1 MTKRRPTSEIIPLRR
16 IGSGKERAL
25 SAEGAAECSPGRKP
39 GVTNHFFDGSARECG
54 RQKDARTKSGA
65 GQRARSISVAP
76 SGLTAP
82 KAISPPGLRPGL
94 YSAARLRGL
103 VEAFLPT
110 RQRFLRSLNTFAI
123 FIAVVGIVCS
133 TLQLN
138 VMAEKNTEMKLADT
152 NAVLLPN
159 RSPLVSF
166 RILFMTGSA
175 ADPQDKEGL
184 ASLTA
189 AMLAEGGSRAKTY
202 SEITDAMYPMATSF
216 SWQVDKEMTVF
227 SGTTHVDN
235 LDKYYQLIREML
247 LDPGF
252 REDDFTR
259 LKEDAINYLKTSL
272 RGGNDEELGKEVL
285 YTMIYP
291 KNHPYGHQNRGSVSA
306 LEKMTLKDV
315 RDFYQANYP
324 RANLVIGL
332 AGGYP
337 ENFPKQVDSDFA
349 KLPTGPNPDPRIL
362 RRFGVGQLRLKA
374 AQPKLEPGTKIEIVQ
389 RETRST
395 AISLGFPIGI
405 TRADKDWPAL
415 AVVAAYFG
423 QHRSSNSYLYQ
434 RLREARGLNY
444 GDYAYVEYFPRGMFQ
459 FQPDPN
465 LGRAQQIFQIWIRP
479 VEPANGHFVLR
490 AALYEYEKLVRDGMS
505 KETFETTREFL
516 SKYANVL
523 TATQDAQLGYALDSR
538 YYHITDFPGFMRAQ
552 LAKLTLA
559 EVNRAI
565 RQYLKSDTM
574 RIAIVTK
581 DAAGLRDAILT
592 NKLSPIAY
600 NAPKPKE
607 ITDEDKMIEGYKIF
621 VKPGDVVIVPVEKM
635 FQ

>member
-1 MTKRRPTSEIIPLRR
+1 MDNGFRSQVISRCR
-16 IGSGKERAL
+16 IAFRKVRAL
-25 SAEGAAECSPGRKP
+25 SAGGAEDSSPGRKS
-39 GVTNHFFDGSARECG
+39 GVAWLFWNTLARESG
-54 RQKDARTKSGA
+54 RQKNETRKL
-65 GQRARSISVAP
+65 RRSDHASRSSVAP
-76 SGLTAP
+76 MGLMSRKT
-82 KAISPPGLRPGL
+82 ILSPGLRPGL
-94 YSAARLRGL
+94 HSAARSRGL
-103 VEAFLPT
+103 VEAFLPK
-110 RQRFLRSLNTFAI
+110 RKRFPRLLNSFI
-123 FIAVVGIVCS
+123 IAVIVIACA
-133 TLQLN
+133 TMQLN
-138 VMAEKNTEMKLADT
+138 LMAQTNKGMNSADN

-175 ADPQDKEGL
+175 SDPKGKEGL

-189 AMLAEGGSRAKTY
+189 ATLAEGGSRARTY

-235 LDKYYQLIREML
+235 LAKYYSLIREML

-252 REDDFTR
+252 REDDFVR
-259 LKEDAINYLKTSL
+259 LKEEGINYLKNSL

-291 KNHPYGHQNRGSVSA
+291 DSHPYGHQNIGAVGA
-306 LEKMTLKDV
+306 LEKMSIKDV
-315 RDFYQANYP
+315 RDFYQANYTQ
-324 RANLVIGL
+324 ANLIIGL

-337 ENFPKQVDSDFA
+337 ETFSKTIQADFA
-349 KLPTGPNPDPRIL
+349 KLPK
-362 RRFGVGQLRLKA
+362 GVAANARVAPA
-374 AQPKLEPGTKIEIVQ
+374 AQTPDTKIQIIQ

-395 AISLGFPIGI
+395 AISLGFPINV

-415 AVVAAYFG
+415 AVVAFYFG

-444 GDYAYVEYFPRGMFQ
+444 GDYAYIEYFPRGMFQ

-465 LGRAQQIFQIWIRP
+465 LGRRQQIFQIWIRP
-479 VEPANGHFVLR
+479 VEPQNGHFVLR
-490 AALYEYEKLVRDGMS
+490 AALYEYEKLVREGMS
-505 KETFETTREFL
+505 KEAFESTREFL
-516 SKYANVL
+516 SKYVNVL
-523 TATQDAQLGYALDSR
+523 TATQDDQLGYSLDSR
-538 YYHITDFPGFMRAQ
+538 YYHIADFPTHMREQ
-552 LAKLTLA
+552 LARLTLDD
-559 EVNRAI
+559 VNRAI
-565 RQYLKSDTM
+565 RQYLKSDAL

-581 DAAGLRDAILT
+581 DATGLRDAIIS
-592 NKLSPIAY
+592 NKPSAITY

-607 ITDEDKMIEGYKIF
+607 ITDEDKIIEAYKIV
-621 VKPGDVVIVPVEKM
+621 VKPADVIIVPVDKV

>member
-1 MTKRRPTSEIIPLRR
+1 MMIRR
-16 IGSGKERAL
+16 
-25 SAEGAAECSPGRKP
+25 SAILFA
-39 GVTNHFFDGSARECG
+39 
-54 RQKDARTKSGA
+54 
-65 GQRARSISVAP
+65 IVAIAIFGIV
-76 SGLTAP
+76 SGLVVSKSNAATNRPAP
-82 KAISPPGLRPGL
+82 
-94 YSAARLRGL
+94 
-103 VEAFLPT
+103 
-110 RQRFLRSLNTFAI
+110 NM
-123 FIAVVGIVCS
+123 
-133 TLQLN
+133 N
-138 VMAEKNTEMKLADT
+138 LADS
-152 NAVLLPN
+152 AVLLRN

-175 ADPQDKEGL
+175 SDPQGKEGV

-235 LDKYYQLIREML
+235 LDKYYSLIREML

-291 KNHPYGHQNRGSVSA
+291 GSHPYGHQNRGAVSA
-306 LEKMTLKDV
+306 LEKLTLKDV
-315 RDFYQANYP
+315 RDFYAANYT
-324 RANLVIGL
+324 REKLVIGL

-337 ENFPKQVDSDFA
+337 ETFPKQVDSDFA
-349 KLPTGPNPDPRIL
+349 KLLTGATPDPRVS
-362 RRFGVGQLRLKA
+362 RRFGVDHLKLKLA
-374 AQPKLEPGTKIEIVQ
+374 PLKLEPGTKITIVQ

-395 AISLGFPIGI
+395 AISLGFPINV

-415 AVVAAYFG
+415 AVVASYFG

-459 FQPDPN
+459 FTPDAN
-465 LGRAQQIFQIWIRP
+465 LGREQQIFQIWIRP

-490 AALYEYEKLVRDGMS
+490 AALYEYDKLVRDGMS
-505 KETFETTREFL
+505 KEAFEITREFL
-516 SKYANVL
+516 SKYVNVL

-538 YYHITDFPGFMRAQ
+538 YYRIADFPTYMREQ
-552 LAKLTLA
+552 LAKLTLDD
-559 EVNRAI
+559 VNRAI
-565 RQYLKSDTM
+565 KQYLKSDAM

-581 DAAGLRDAILT
+581 DAAGLRDAILS
-592 NKLSPIAY
+592 NKVSPITY
-600 NAPKPKE
+600 NSPKPKE
-607 ITDEDKMIEGYKIF
+607 IMDEDKIIEAYKIV
-621 VKPGDVVIVPVEKM
+621 VKPGEVVIVPVDKV